1 MTNPSEERL
10 GSGSSAESGSPRLP
24 SRLVSGFRGVM
35 SKSGPGTRLFFGGPK
50 YVLRVSRV
58 TACVRGTRSVRGSP
72 TALGP
77 AFPEMSQAR
86 DSEEIRRAIP
96 GLFACDLAGQTN
108 SGSHHAREE
117 TLRCMAV
124 VNSATRPLTLL
135 GKKVPDR
142 YGVLIASHGNGQGI

>member
-1 MTNPSEERL
+1 MTNPSQERL

-35 SKSGPGTRLFFGGPK
+35 SKSGPGTRLLFGGPK

-58 TACVRGTRSVRGSP
+58 TACGRGTRSVRGSP
-72 TALGP
+72 TTLGP

-96 GLFACDLAGQTN
+96 GLFACDLAGSNQLRIASCPRGDT
-108 SGSHHAREE
+108 SVHGGGQFRHASLDS
-117 TLRCMAV
+117 TW
-124 VNSATRPLTLL
+124 
-135 GKKVPDR
+135 KKVPDR